1 VLIRSRK
8 LKKDRQY
15 NNGQRKKDKQRV
27 CWYFIDNIPGIN
39 HFNELPEIM
48 RKDSRVDE

>member
-1 VLIRSRK
+1 MGSTIAGLMNVCGEHKYI
-8 LKKDRQY
+8 
-15 NNGQRKKDKQRV
+15 

-39 HFNELPEIM
+39 HFHELPEIM